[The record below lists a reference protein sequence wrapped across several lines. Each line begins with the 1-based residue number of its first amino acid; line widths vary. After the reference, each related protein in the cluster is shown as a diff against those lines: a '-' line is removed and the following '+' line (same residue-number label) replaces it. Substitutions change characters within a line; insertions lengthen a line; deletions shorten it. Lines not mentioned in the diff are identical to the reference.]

1 MDKKGIDISDGLLE
15 AEILAERINVL
26 SDDLRQE
33 YFDKR
38 EMKDINKAWMFM
50 DEYYK
55 AARIK
60 IEMISG
66 MAWNL
71 EKQLETLQ
79 DLVQDCPPGNS
90 APTPE
95 PGGRLSIG

>member
-1 MDKKGIDISDGLLE
+1 MDKKSIDISDGLLE

-38 EMKDINKAWMFM
+38 EMKDVNKAWKIM
-50 DEYYK
+50 DEYYRT
-55 AARIK
+55 ARIK

-79 DLVQDCPPGNS
+79 DLVQDYHRGNS

-95 PGGRLSIG
+95 SGGRLSIG